1 MCKARHLFTPID
13 CFLRHHSNWKFVVQ
27 FIIASGLSVATTILS
42 AHIVRFVNDY
52 ATNPKYDGFT
62 WETFAIYWEAS
73 MWGIAVVIGGFVFC
87 LLMVL
92 LIYSREKDIDRKEI
106 PTAIAEAIK
115 TGQIEAS
122 EATANAIVGAL
133 IKSGV
138 IISSNVDTEKQ
149 NDKEAETSECKKGE

>member
-1 MCKARHLFTPID
+1 
-13 CFLRHHSNWKFVVQ
+13 
-27 FIIASGLSVATTILS
+27 
-42 AHIVRFVNDY
+42 
-52 ATNPKYDGFT
+52 
-62 WETFAIYWEAS
+62 